1 MFLNTSAKA
10 VLMAATLSLSASVAL
25 AQEQPTNPAPSQNL
39 PAIIVTPAQTRDLVD
54 RVVATGTVMAV
65 EEVQIQPQVE
75 GLQIKSLEADVG
87 DTIAADAVV
96 ARLNEDTL
104 VLQRSQ
110 LVANRA
116 KAEAALAQY
125 QAQVVEAE
133 ASLSDAQ
140 RQFDR
145 ATRLVSSGSV
155 STAQKEQAETA
166 LASATARVETARQ
179 AITVA
184 DADIKVVDSQI
195 ADIDLRLARTEVKSP
210 VAGTI
215 SVRNARIGAI
225 ASGAG
230 QPLFTVIRDG
240 QIELVADV
248 PENDI
253 LRLQLGQK
261 AAISVAGRA
270 EPLSGSVRLVSP
282 VIDPV
287 TRLGSVHIAL
297 DDDAAARSGMYGNA
311 AIIVTETK
319 GIALP
324 LSAITTEGGKT
335 TVRKVSDGSVQMVEI
350 RTGIQDGAYVEVTEG
365 LSEGD
370 KVVAKAGVFVRDGD
384 RINPVEETSSVS
396 N

>member
-1 MFLNTSAKA
+1 MFQTRATA
-10 VLMAATLSLSASVAL
+10 VLIAATLSLSASVAF
-25 AQEQPTNPAPSQNL
+25 AQEPAAAPAQTQNL
-39 PAIIVTPAQTRDLVD
+39 PAIIVTPAKSRELVD
-54 RVVATGTVMAV
+54 RIVATGTVQAV

-87 DTIAADAVV
+87 DTVAANAVV

-104 VLQRSQ
+104 VLERSQ

-125 QAQVVEAE
+125 RAQLVEAE
-133 ASLSDAQ
+133 ASLVEAQ
-140 RQFDR
+140 RQSER
-145 ATRLVSSGSV
+145 STRLEATGSV
-155 STAQKEQAETA
+155 SASQKEQATTA

-184 DADIKVVDSQI
+184 EADIKVVDSQI
-195 ADIDLRLARTEVKSP
+195 ADTDLRLARTEVKSP

-225 ASGAG
+225 ASGSG

-253 LRLQLGQK
+253 LRLQDGQK
-261 AAISVAGRA
+261 AAVTVAGSA
-270 EPLSGSVRLVSP
+270 EPLSGSIRLVSP
-282 VIDPV
+282 VVDPV

-297 DDDAAARSGMYGNA
+297 DDDAAARAGMYGSA
-311 AIIVTETK
+311 SIVVREAK
-319 GIALP
+319 GVALP
-324 LSAITTEGGKT
+324 LSAINTENGKT
-335 TVRKVSDGSVQMVEI
+335 TVRKVSDGTVQMVEI
-350 RTGIQDGAYVEVTEG
+350 KTGIQDGAFIQVTEG
-365 LSEGD
+365 LAEGD

>member
-25 AQEQPTNPAPSQNL
+25 AQEQPTPPAPSQNL

-335 TVRKVSDGSVQMVEI
+335 TVRKVSDGIVQMVEI

>member
-1 MFLNTSAKA
+1 MFQTRATA
-10 VLMAATLSLSASVAL
+10 VLIAATLSLSASVVL
-25 AQEQPTNPAPSQNL
+25 AQEPAAAPSPAQNL
-39 PAIIVTPAQTRDLVD
+39 PAIIVTPAESRDLVD
-54 RVVATGTVMAV
+54 RIVATGTVKAV

-87 DTIAADAVV
+87 DTVAANAVV

-104 VLQRSQ
+104 VLERSQ

-125 QAQVVEAE
+125 RAQLVEAE
-133 ASLSDAQ
+133 ASLVEAQ
-140 RQFDR
+140 RQSER
-145 ATRLVSSGSV
+145 STRLEATGSV
-155 STAQKEQAETA
+155 SASQKEQATTA

-184 DADIKVVDSQI
+184 EADIKVVDSQI
-195 ADIDLRLARTEVKSP
+195 ADTDLRLARTEVKSP

-225 ASGAG
+225 ASGSG

-253 LRLQLGQK
+253 LRLQEGQK
-261 AAISVAGRA
+261 AAVAVAGSA
-270 EPLSGSVRLVSP
+270 EPLSGSIRLVSP
-282 VIDPV
+282 VVDPV

-297 DDDAAARSGMYGNA
+297 DDDGAARAGMYGSA
-311 AIIVTETK
+311 SIVVREAR
-319 GIALP
+319 GVALP
-324 LSAITTEGGKT
+324 LSAINTESGKT
-335 TVRKVSDGSVQMVEI
+335 TVRKVSDGTVQMVEI
-350 RTGIQDGAYVEVTEG
+350 KTGIQDGAFIQVTEG

-370 KVVAKAGVFVRDGD
+370 TVVAKAGVFVRDGD

>member
-1 MFLNTSAKA
+1 MFQTRATA
-10 VLMAATLSLSASVAL
+10 VLIAATLSLSASVVL
-25 AQEQPTNPAPSQNL
+25 AQEPAAAPSPAQNL
-39 PAIIVTPAQTRDLVD
+39 PAIIVTPAESRDLVD
-54 RVVATGTVMAV
+54 RIVATGTVKAV

-87 DTIAADAVV
+87 DTVAANAVV

-104 VLQRSQ
+104 VLERSQ

-125 QAQVVEAE
+125 RAQLVEAE
-133 ASLSDAQ
+133 ASLVEAQ
-140 RQFDR
+140 RQSER
-145 ATRLVSSGSV
+145 STRLEATGSV
-155 STAQKEQAETA
+155 SASQKEQATTA

-184 DADIKVVDSQI
+184 EADIKVVDSQI
-195 ADIDLRLARTEVKSP
+195 ADTDLRLARTEVKSP

-225 ASGAG
+225 ASGSG

-253 LRLQLGQK
+253 LRLQEGQK
-261 AAISVAGRA
+261 AAVAMAGSA
-270 EPLSGSVRLVSP
+270 EPLSGSIRLVSP
-282 VIDPV
+282 VVDPV

-297 DDDAAARSGMYGNA
+297 DDDGAARAGMYGSA
-311 AIIVTETK
+311 SIVVREAR
-319 GIALP
+319 GVALP
-324 LSAITTEGGKT
+324 LSAINTENGKT
-335 TVRKVSDGSVQMVEI
+335 TVRKVSDGTVQMVEI
-350 RTGIQDGAYVEVTEG
+350 KTGIQDGAFIQVTEG

-370 KVVAKAGVFVRDGD
+370 TVVAKAGVFVRDGD

>member
-1 MFLNTSAKA
+1 MYRIASAKS
-10 VLMAATLSLSASVAL
+10 VLMAATLSLAASVAI
-25 AQEQPTNPAPSQNL
+25 AQEQPAPPAQNL
-39 PAIIVTPAQTRDLVD
+39 PAIIVTAAESRELVD
-54 RVVATGTVMAV
+54 KVVSTGTLRAE

-75 GLQIKSLEADVG
+75 GLQIQSLNADVG
-87 DTIAADAVV
+87 DTVQADAVV
-96 ARLNEDTL
+96 AKLSEDTL
-104 VLQRSQ
+104 LLQRSQ
-110 LVANRA
+110 FLANRA

-125 QAQVVEAE
+125 QAQLVEAE
-133 ASLSDAQ
+133 ASLNDAR

-155 STAQKEQAETA
+155 STSQKEQAETA

-184 DADIKVVDSQI
+184 EADIKVVDTQI
-195 ADIDLRLARTEVKSP
+195 ADTDLRLARTEIKSP
-210 VAGTI
+210 VTGTI

-253 LRLQLGQK
+253 LRLQEGQK
-261 AAISVAGRA
+261 ASVAIAGRT
-270 EPLSGSVRLVSP
+270 EPLTGSIRLVSP
-282 VIDPV
+282 VVDPV
-287 TRLGSVHIAL
+287 TRLGSVHIAV
-297 DDDAAARSGMYGNA
+297 DDDAAARAGMYGSA
-311 AIIVTETK
+311 SIIVSEAQ
-319 GIALP
+319 GVALP

-335 TVRKVSDGSVQMVEI
+335 TVRKVADGTVQMVEI
-350 RTGIQDGAYVEVTEG
+350 KTGIQDGAFIQVTDG
-365 LSEGD
+365 LNEGD

-384 RINPVEETSSVS
+384 RINPVEDTSSVS

>member
-25 AQEQPTNPAPSQNL
+25 AQEQPTPPAPAQNL

-195 ADIDLRLARTEVKSP
+195 ADINLRLARTEVKSP

-253 LRLQLGQK
+253 LRLQAGQK

-270 EPLSGSVRLVSP
+270 EPLSGSIRLVSP

>member
-1 MFLNTSAKA
+1 MFQTRATA
-10 VLMAATLSLSASVAL
+10 VLIAATLSLSASVAF
-25 AQEQPTNPAPSQNL
+25 AQEPAAAPAPAKNL
-39 PAIIVTPAQTRDLVD
+39 PAIIVTPAQSRELVD
-54 RVVATGTVMAV
+54 RIVATGTVRAV
-65 EEVQIQPQVE
+65 EEVQVQPQVE

-87 DTIAADAVV
+87 DTVQAETVV

-110 LVANRA
+110 LIANRA

-125 QAQVVEAE
+125 QAQFVEAE
-133 ASLSDAQ
+133 ASLKEAQ

-155 STAQKEQAETA
+155 STSQKEQAETS

-184 DADIKVVDSQI
+184 QADIKVVDSQVD
-195 ADIDLRLARTEVKSP
+195 DIDLRLARTEVKSP

-230 QPLFTVIRDG
+230 EPLFTVIRDG
-240 QIELVADV
+240 QIELVAQV
-248 PENDI
+248 TENDI
-253 LRLQLGQK
+253 LRLQEGQK
-261 AAISVAGRA
+261 ASVAIAGRT
-270 EPLSGSVRLVSP
+270 EPLTGSIRLVSP
-282 VIDPV
+282 VVDPV
-287 TRLGSVHIAL
+287 TRLGSVHIAV
-297 DDDAAARSGMYGNA
+297 DDDAAARAGMYGSA
-311 AIIVTETK
+311 SIIVSEAK
-319 GIALP
+319 GVALP

-335 TVRKVSDGSVQMVEI
+335 TVRKVADGTVQMVEI
-350 RTGIQDGAYVEVTEG
+350 KTGIQDGAFIQVTDG

-384 RINPVEETSSVS
+384 RINPVEDTSSVS

>member
-1 MFLNTSAKA
+1 MFQTRATA
-10 VLMAATLSLSASVAL
+10 VLIAATLSLSASVAF
-25 AQEQPTNPAPSQNL
+25 AQEPAAAPAPAQNL
-39 PAIIVTPAQTRDLVD
+39 PAIIVTPAESRDLVD
-54 RVVATGTVMAV
+54 RVVATGTVRAV
-65 EEVQIQPQVE
+65 EEVQVQPQVE

-87 DTIAADAVV
+87 DTVQADAVV

-125 QAQVVEAE
+125 RAQFVEAE
-133 ASLSDAQ
+133 ASLKEAQ

-145 ATRLVSSGSV
+145 ATRLASSGSV
-155 STAQKEQAETA
+155 STSQKEQAETS
-166 LASATARVETARQ
+166 LASATARIETARQ

-184 DADIKVVDSQI
+184 EADIKVVDSQI
-195 ADIDLRLARTEVKSP
+195 ADTDLRLARTEVKSS
-210 VAGTI
+210 VSGTI

-230 QPLFTVIRDG
+230 EPLFTVIRDG
-240 QIELVADV
+240 QIELVAQV
-248 PENDI
+248 TERDI
-253 LRLQLGQK
+253 LRLEQGQK
-261 AAISVAGRA
+261 ALISVAGRT
-270 EPLSGSVRLVSP
+270 EPLTGSIRLVSP
-282 VIDPV
+282 IIDPV

-297 DDDAAARSGMYGNA
+297 DNDAAARVGMFGSA
-311 AIIVTETK
+311 AITVAEAR
-319 GIALP
+319 GVALP

-335 TVRKVSDGSVQMVEI
+335 TVRKVEDGTVQMVEI
-350 RTGIQDGAYVEVTEG
+350 KTGIQDGALIQVIEG

>member
-1 MFLNTSAKA
+1 MFHNTSAKA
-10 VLMAATLSLSASVAL
+10 VLMAATLSLSASVTM
-25 AQEQPTNPAPSQNL
+25 AQEQTAAPVQAQNL
-39 PAIIVTPAQTRDLVD
+39 PAIIVTPAERRDLVD
-54 RVVATGTVMAV
+54 RIVATGTIRAV

-75 GLQIKSLEADVG
+75 GLQIKSLDADVG
-87 DTIAADAVV
+87 DTVQADKVV

-110 LVANRA
+110 YLANRA

-125 QAQVVEAE
+125 KAQLVEAE
-133 ASLSDAQ
+133 ANLKEAQ

-145 ATRLVSSGSV
+145 AARLVSAGSV
-155 STAQKEQAETA
+155 SASQKEQAETS
-166 LASATARVETARQ
+166 LASATASVETARQ

-184 DADIKVVDSQI
+184 EADIKVVDTQI
-195 ADIDLRLARTEVKSP
+195 ADTDLRLARTEVKAP
-210 VAGTI
+210 VAGII

-225 ASGAG
+225 ASGSG

-240 QIELVADV
+240 QIELVVDV

-253 LRLQLGQK
+253 LRLKPEQK
-261 AAISVAGRA
+261 AAITVAGRSEA
-270 EPLSGSVRLVSP
+270 LTGAIRLVSP
-282 VIDPV
+282 VVDPV
-287 TRLGSVHIAL
+287 TRLGSVHIAI
-297 DDDAAARSGMYGNA
+297 DDDAAARAGMYGSA
-311 AIIVTETK
+311 AITVGEAE

-324 LSAITTEGGKT
+324 LSAITTEGGKA
-335 TVRKVSDGSVQMVEI
+335 TVRKVTDGTVQMVEI
-350 RTGIQDGAYVEVTEG
+350 KTGIEDGAFIQVTEG

>member
-1 MFLNTSAKA
+1 MFQTRATA
-10 VLMAATLSLSASVAL
+10 VLIAATLSLSASVAF
-25 AQEQPTNPAPSQNL
+25 AQEPAAAPAPAKNL
-39 PAIIVTPAQTRDLVD
+39 PAIIVTPAQSRELVD
-54 RVVATGTVMAV
+54 RIVATGTVRAV
-65 EEVQIQPQVE
+65 EEVQVQPQVE

-87 DTIAADAVV
+87 DTVQAETVV

-110 LVANRA
+110 LIANRA

-125 QAQVVEAE
+125 QAQFVEAE
-133 ASLSDAQ
+133 ASLKEAQ

-155 STAQKEQAETA
+155 STSQKEQAETS

-184 DADIKVVDSQI
+184 QADIKVVDSQI
-195 ADIDLRLARTEVKSP
+195 DDIDLRLARTEVKSP

-230 QPLFTVIRDG
+230 EPLFTVIRDG
-240 QIELVADV
+240 QIELVAQV
-248 PENDI
+248 TENDI
-253 LRLQLGQK
+253 LRLQEGQK
-261 AAISVAGRA
+261 ASVAIAGRT
-270 EPLSGSVRLVSP
+270 EPLTGSIRLVSP
-282 VIDPV
+282 VVDPV
-287 TRLGSVHIAL
+287 TRLGSVHIAV
-297 DDDAAARSGMYGNA
+297 DDDAAARAGMYGSA
-311 AIIVTETK
+311 SIIVSEAK
-319 GIALP
+319 GVALP

-335 TVRKVSDGSVQMVEI
+335 TVRKVADGTVQMVEI
-350 RTGIQDGAYVEVTEG
+350 KTGIQDGAFIQVTDG

-384 RINPVEETSSVS
+384 RINPVEDTSSVS

>member
-10 VLMAATLSLSASVAL
+10 VLMAATISLSASVAL
-25 AQEQPTNPAPSQNL
+25 AQEQPTPPAPAQNL

-253 LRLQLGQK
+253 LRLQPGQK

>member
-25 AQEQPTNPAPSQNL
+25 AQEQPTPPAPSQNL

-54 RVVATGTVMAV
+54 RVVATGTVMAA